1 MISKTHYQ
9 QWVWQEFKE
18 LLYKSW
24 LFQLTA
30 TNKNA
35 RMIDKGV
42 TKRINSH
49 YVNGTTEQGV

>member
-1 MISKTHYQ
+1 MQ
-9 QWVWQEFKE
+9 GFKE

-24 LFQLTA
+24 LFKLTA
-30 TNKNA
+30 TNKTA
-35 RMIDKGV
+35 RIIAKGV